1 MRSSNSP
8 GSLSSLPSHSTKTT
22 STNTPSAAAT
32 APGAQRLAPR
42 GIAHLFQLSTLPS
55 SIVGEEMDNLLS
67 TNDIC
72 TAASPWAKPAFASI
86 LGEAKGLPP
95 PQQEAPSQTF
105 SEPALSAQPS
115 SAPFPGVVAS
125 AFFSASVGGGAPQC
139 LAASAPQQGRL
150 SYIIQSCSN
159 QSRKPDQITASSI
172 AQAFDPNT
180 AGVTD
185 ASLAGARGSSSILP
199 TALSASQT
207 EEGILS
213 HAIFSCS
220 NSGEACGD
228 NRPRPSHQTHAHG
241 SASFFSMPLS
251 SMPSSPLSP
260 SPAAAEEFVLGQ
272 TSFHLPTASP
282 SLTDDD
288 DEYDHTMHGQVEFV
302 KQLCNGTGDKDDGG
316 SGESAQLSGSCEMS
330 QRSPPQCLQ
339 QPTAVYVKVGSLSDL
354 SAAPGLR
361 AAVPAAPPLSKFRPL
376 SIATNGSN
384 EYSASRAASAAGAG
398 IGWDAPMRCGSFDG
412 STRAHS
418 QASSGN
424 FQAPL
429 WLSQGMAVTQQEPTQ
444 QAQRVHRQQQWAPFD
459 RSPLLVQT
467 CPRTA
472 RSASAEVAARGSS
485 QQNQSAQHLQA
496 SASSQSSFRPYSVSA
511 ASGVATLLGPTLRG
525 SDVCTTSPAPSFHA
539 ANSYYAGSGASP
551 SGCPPHPIMLLPSSS
566 DSSSTV
572 QSAQAQHAM
581 RVPAP
586 TFGAH
591 EATSASPYAAT
602 HVSGGTPSSSKRPS
616 TPTAMAAGGCV
627 SAVTLFYVGA
637 PTAFAGFPSTAAASL
652 MNASS
657 SSVSANSC
665 PVGLT
670 QPSGPERSTPSP
682 HYVYLQARPPAKALE
697 SPPMCLQQY
706 AGNIALQLPNVGV
719 PAAPKQVAPA
729 ALHARTSSP
738 VVSATVANLP
748 SAVGTEAFSPG
759 IKPAGLICP
768 GIRPGVP
775 AANTELT
782 RKQVNVHGAM
792 ATVLSYHPYN
802 ENAPPA
808 PTAHI
813 VTRAGSASSSIL
825 TPSLSEPGWSA
836 RPMNSSAECDLG
848 GSWRSTEGAKRQG
861 AGEMAASVVR
871 DATPALANAPVLPVF
886 IQMFPCELLD
896 RVGLLNRVIEAT
908 CGRDAGLVQSFESR
922 SETSFVAHLRTNNVW
937 ELIYKLRCR
946 VLMDRFGFWYAADI
960 DQYVRMKE
968 YCEGVRRLPQQTRH
982 FQTDGLPCMP
992 LVVEL
997 SRSVDR
1003 SLVTENTGPRCF
1015 DELVP
1020 IAAVDRHRTR
1030 MQGSSSVHGGHT
1042 SAITNGT
1049 AMGGSGASTAGG
1061 AVFLNSVGGDVRSRQ
1076 RGLPAFLLNE
1086 SHMMM
1091 APLTVP
1097 GLPGDSYRVDGC
1109 FAGNSA
1115 PLFYADPHFLP
1126 PPSTT

>member
-1 MRSSNSP
+1 MRSSYSP
-8 GSLSSLPSHSTKTT
+8 GSLSSLPSHSTNTT

-32 APGAQRLAPR
+32 ASGAQRLAPG

-55 SIVGEEMDNLLS
+55 NIVGEEMDNLLS

-72 TAASPWAKPAFASI
+72 TGASPWAKLASASG
-86 LGEAKGLPP
+86 LGEAKVSQQQ
-95 PQQEAPSQTF
+95 QQEAPSQTF
-105 SEPALSAQPS
+105 SKPALSAQPS
-115 SAPFPGVVAS
+115 STPFTGVVPS
-125 AFFSASVGGGAPQC
+125 AFFSASVGGGVSQC
-139 LAASAPQQGRL
+139 LAASASQQERL

-159 QSRKPDQITASSI
+159 QSRKPDQITALSI
-172 AQAFDPNT
+172 AQAFGANT
-180 AGVTD
+180 ADVTD
-185 ASLAGARGSSSILP
+185 ASLAGDRGSSSILP

-207 EEGILS
+207 EEGVLG
-213 HAIFSCS
+213 HAVFSCS
-220 NSGEACGD
+220 NRGEACGD
-228 NRPRPSHQTHAHG
+228 DRPRPSRQTHAHG
-241 SASFFSMPLS
+241 SASFFSMSLS

-260 SPAAAEEFVLGQ
+260 SPAAAEEHILGQ

-288 DEYDHTMHGQVEFV
+288 DEYDHAMHGQVEFV
-302 KQLCNGTGDKDDGG
+302 KQLCDGTGDKNDDG

-330 QRSPPQCLQ
+330 QRSQPQRLQ
-339 QPTAVYVKVGSLSDL
+339 QPTAVYVNVGSLGDL
-354 SAAPGLR
+354 SAAPVYEG
-361 AAVPAAPPLSKFRPL
+361 AAASSAPGQPAAPLLSKFRPL
-376 SIATNGSN
+376 SIATKGSN
-384 EYSASRAASAAGAG
+384 EYPASRAASATGAG
-398 IGWDAPMRCGSFDG
+398 VGWDAPMGCGSFDG

-424 FQAPL
+424 FQA
-429 WLSQGMAVTQQEPTQ
+429 SQEPTQ
-444 QAQRVHRQQQWAPFD
+444 QAQRVHQQQQRAPFE

-472 RSASAEVAARGSS
+472 RSASAEVAACGSS

-511 ASGVATLLGPTLRG
+511 ASGVATLLGPALPG
-525 SDVCTTSPAPSFHA
+525 SGVCTTSPAPSFHA
-539 ANSYYAGSGASP
+539 ANSYYAGSGTSP
-551 SGCPPHPIMLLPSSS
+551 SGCPPHGIMLLPSSS

-602 HVSGGTPSSSKRPS
+602 HVSGGAPSSSKRPS
-616 TPTAMAAGGCV
+616 TPTAMAAGGGV
-627 SAVTLFYVGA
+627 SAVTLFYVA
-637 PTAFAGFPSTAAASL
+637 TPTAFAGFPSTAAASL

-657 SSVSANSC
+657 SSSVSANSC
-665 PVGLT
+665 PVGMT
-670 QPSGPERSTPSP
+670 QPTGPERSTPSP
-682 HYVYLQARPPAKALE
+682 HYVYLQARPPAQALE

-706 AGNIALQLPNVGV
+706 TGNFALQLPNVGV
-719 PAAPKQVAPA
+719 PAVPEQAVPA

-759 IKPAGLICP
+759 IKSAGLTCP
-768 GIRPGVP
+768 GIRPGAP
-775 AANTELT
+775 ANTELA

-792 ATVLSYHPYN
+792 ANVLSYHPYN

-808 PTAHI
+808 TTAHI
-813 VTRAGSASSSIL
+813 VTRAGSASNSIL
-825 TPSLSEPGWSA
+825 TPSLGEPGWSA
-836 RPMNSSAECDLG
+836 RSMNSSAECDLD

-861 AGEMAASVVR
+861 AGVMSASVLR
-871 DATPALANAPVLPVF
+871 GDTPALANAPVLPVF

-922 SETSFVAHLRTNNVW
+922 SETSFIAHLRTNNVW

-946 VLMDRFGFWYAADI
+946 VLMDRFGFWYATDI
-960 DQYVRMKE
+960 EQYVRMKE

-1003 SLVTENTGPRCF
+1003 ALVTENTGPRCF

-1042 SAITNGT
+1042 SSITNGT
-1049 AMGGSGASTAGG
+1049 AMGGSGASAAGG
-1061 AVFLNSVGGDVRSRQ
+1061 TVFLNSVGGDVRSRQ

-1086 SHMMM
+1086 GHMMM
-1091 APLTVP
+1091 SPLMVP

-1109 FAGNSA
+1109 FGGNSA
-1115 PLFYADPHFLP
+1115 AFFYADPHFLP
-1126 PPSTT
+1126 PSSTT